1 MLSLMKVDV
10 RNIDKNFLYIHNRFW
25 SQVEPELIAELNQ
38 DWSFKPDMDMFGYSP
53 TQYFEQLSM

>member
-1 MLSLMKVDV
+1 MSEIFTKKILF
-10 RNIDKNFLYIHNRFW
+10 IDRFW